1 MRSAFIMPAREES
14 RTKCIFF
21 VSTSPSQS
29 KATIVLTHSSVHAV
43 PHPFIHLDSP
53 VIRTAHIPAL
63 PLVTLSSK
71 KPHENSQID
80 EVSVVHVIR
89 DVLEK
94 VHHLPSEAK
103 PAVFRC
109 NGDSGDV
116 SVPFRP

>member
-1 MRSAFIMPAREES
+1 
-14 RTKCIFF
+14 
-21 VSTSPSQS
+21 
-29 KATIVLTHSSVHAV
+29 
-43 PHPFIHLDSP
+43 
-53 VIRTAHIPAL
+53 VIRTAHISAL
-63 PLVTLSSK
+63 LLVTLSSYE
-71 KPHENSQID
+71 KPHENSQVD

-109 NGDSGDV
+109 NSDSGDV